1 MKTYNGKL
9 LGTTKNDLDSFK
21 EKIEQ
26 RCDRL
31 EISLVNEQQQQIVTY
46 KKGLEKVY
54 YLQQVLGKQIEELE
68 TKQINY
74 WQKGLPPGSKLKS
87 NKLLWFGFFTF
98 LTVSMSTDL
107 GLIKV
112 PSSNNSCSTKIEPVE
127 SLSFTSSKTN

>member
-74 WQKGLPPGSKLKS
+74 Y
-87 NKLLWFGFFTF
+87 NKF
-98 LTVSMSTDL
+98 
-107 GLIKV
+107 
-112 PSSNNSCSTKIEPVE
+112 
-127 SLSFTSSKTN
+127 